1 MRPFAITTIELTMTP
16 LQAGAYYE
24 VHEECAAGLNLRFES
39 DEQGVGQAR
48 INPLNTGHYG
58 SPHLHAP
65 LTPRQKG
72 RRLSNWRPSHFTPF
86 VLLDYLSSYSEGFNI
101 QPVIIP

>member
-48 INPLNTGHYG
+48 INHLKHRPLWIATLTRAFDAA
-58 SPHLHAP
+58 PERTTVKQLETEPLHALRSP
-65 LTPRQKG
+65 
-72 RRLSNWRPSHFTPF
+72 
-86 VLLDYLSSYSEGFNI
+86 
-101 QPVIIP
+101 